1 MNTIFMNSE
10 NSETS
15 APHRLLVTL
24 TDKTDL
30 RRADKYIVLSIHGMK
45 NLNYLMHQIL
55 YQILKI
61 IWNVY

>member
-1 MNTIFMNSE
+1 MNTTFMNSE

-30 RRADKYIVLSIHGMK
+30 RRADKYIVLSIHG
-45 NLNYLMHQIL
+45 
-55 YQILKI
+55 KI
-61 IWNVY
+61 